1 MPASLI
7 STPGAITSLRP
18 ASWRWAITTARR
30 GGRGINNPGSRPFG
44 ARASPPGG
52 YLSASI
58 TSTNTL
64 SSALIS
70 AKDPFLLDGD
80 RIRFPPPTS
89 PLVAGS
95 ANPGPIE
102 DATIRSEVI
111 GESHEQ

>member
-1 MPASLI
+1 
-7 STPGAITSLRP
+7 
-18 ASWRWAITTARR
+18 
-30 GGRGINNPGSRPFG
+30 
-44 ARASPPGG
+44 
-52 YLSASI
+52 LSASI
-58 TSTNTL
+58 TSTNTF
-64 SSALIS
+64 ALIS

-80 RIRFPPPTS
+80 GIRFPPPTS